1 MNKEFPENKAVDTQG
16 VGKEATPENLEN
28 NYKHYLELGGI
39 INEKDYQSALDRM
52 NNAYALDKKSP
63 GIRNSIQQAVD
74 MARYA
79 KIELNDSEDVH
90 DSKILLY
97 VILRLDVKPEDV
109 EYHHSQMSDQR
120 IFGEVLRMLGDA
132 DLLDKLIKAYP
143 NISFKYEKGK

>member
-1 MNKEFPENKAVDTQG
+1 MNKEIFE
-16 VGKEATPENLEN
+16 KETADNLEN
-28 NYKHYLELGGI
+28 NYQHYLELGGI

-132 DLLDKLIKAYP
+132 DSLDKLIKAYL
-143 NISFKYEKGK
+143 NISFKYEKRK